1 MTCKGHTSRTER
13 CWDFILLSEPN
24 HFQHGRKQQYEYPSI
39 LDHAFAYSWSIK
51 RGDYYYFDSQSCKQI
66 QRNRMCLDTKGKTTE
81 QVV

>member
-1 MTCKGHTSRTER
+1 MICKGHSSRTER
-13 CWDFILLSEPN
+13 CWAFILLREPN
-24 HFQHGRKQQYEYPSI
+24 HFQRQCRLI
-39 LDHAFAYSWSIK
+39 LDHALAYSWSIK

>member
-1 MTCKGHTSRTER
+1 MICKGHSSRTER
-13 CWDFILLSEPN
+13 CWDIILLREPN
-24 HFQHGRKQQYEYPSI
+24 HFQRQCRLI
-39 LDHAFAYSWSIK
+39 LDHALAYSWSIK